1 MNPKTVYHTWTKRER
16 IIGVVSFVVFVL
28 SSITRTTLAINEWS
42 VAVPVAGGT
51 YREGVVG
58 QPIAINPIIS
68 ANPVD
73 ADISSLLY
81 ASLGSISSNIEKKK
95 DEVTYTIKI
104 KEGLVWSNGQP
115 LTSNDIIFTIQTIQN
130 PEASSPLYETWRGAT
145 TERISELQVQITLSS
160 PYAFFLNHIENL
172 FVIPKHIYGTIPAA
186 NLRLSAYN
194 LEPVGSG
201 PYIFKSFLKRK
212 DGFISEYRLERNET
226 YHGEKPFIK
235 KFYLIFFEKEEDAL
249 KAFKLRQI
257 DGFGTTNPENII
269 EAKKTIENGGGI
281 IEKIPMSRYYAI
293 FFNPNINGILKQQSV
308 RTALDNAID
317 KERITKEVFGE
328 NIASPVSG
336 PFMNK
341 KDSADYSS
349 EEIRSLLEKARGKD
363 ERIVIN
369 LIVPQISFLEKTA
382 GIIKKNWEDAGV
394 DEVNLLTLPLDDLME
409 NVVKTNNYEALL
421 FGNVL
426 DVSEDIYPF
435 WHSSQRFYP
444 GLNLAL
450 YKNQRADMFIEK
462 IRQTENKEEREIY
475 KEEAEQIINGE
486 SPAAFLFS
494 LPYLYVHAEK
504 LKGFGVKSEPLSL
517 PKERFGEVTKWH
529 TKEARALKKQQTSPR
544 TEEASSE

>member
-486 SPAAFLFS
+486 SA
-494 LPYLYVHAEK
+494 
-504 LKGFGVKSEPLSL
+504 
-517 PKERFGEVTKWH
+517 
-529 TKEARALKKQQTSPR
+529 
-544 TEEASSE
+544 